1 MTSPILVPGAH
12 GGESANAMD
21 GATSP
26 PQLGA
31 PREVCRDFL
40 KVGRLES

>member
-1 MTSPILVPGAH
+1 MASPILVPGAQE
-12 GGESANAMD
+12 GESANAMD
-21 GATSP
+21 GANSP